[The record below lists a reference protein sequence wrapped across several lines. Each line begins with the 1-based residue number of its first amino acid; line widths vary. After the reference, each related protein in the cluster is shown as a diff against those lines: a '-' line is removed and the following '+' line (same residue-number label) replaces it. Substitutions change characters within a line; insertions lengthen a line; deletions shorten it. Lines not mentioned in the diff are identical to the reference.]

1 MCEISKFADDT
12 KLANRVN
19 TLNDIRSM
27 QRNLD
32 KLVAWANMWDMDFNV
47 DEYGVMYIWKINL
60 EFQ

>member
-47 DEYGVMYIWKINL
+47 DKFAVMYIWKINL